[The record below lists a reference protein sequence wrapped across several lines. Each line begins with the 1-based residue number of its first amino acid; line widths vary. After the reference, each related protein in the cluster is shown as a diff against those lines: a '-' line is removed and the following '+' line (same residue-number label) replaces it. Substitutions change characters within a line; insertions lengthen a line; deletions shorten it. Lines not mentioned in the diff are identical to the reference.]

1 MESGR
6 EVRHFPA
13 IIHMGGRPV
22 LRVRCIGP
30 DVTARAAPELLQRE
44 KRTEKRME
52 QCVVVV
58 ASG

>member
-6 EVRHFPA
+6 DLHHFPA
-13 IIHMGGRPV
+13 IFHVGGRPV
-22 LRVRCIGP
+22 LRVRCIGQ
-30 DVTARAAPELLQRE
+30 DVTAHQAPELFLRE
-44 KRTEKRME
+44 KQTEKRME

>member
-6 EVRHFPA
+6 DLHHFPA

-30 DVTARAAPELLQRE
+30 DVTARAAPELLR
-44 KRTEKRME
+44 REKRME